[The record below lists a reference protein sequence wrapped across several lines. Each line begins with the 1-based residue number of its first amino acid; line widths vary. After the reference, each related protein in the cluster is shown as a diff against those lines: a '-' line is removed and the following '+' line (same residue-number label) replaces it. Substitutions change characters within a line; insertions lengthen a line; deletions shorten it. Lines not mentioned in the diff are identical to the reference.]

1 VEEFNT
7 PLSPMDRSWEQN
19 LNRDTMKLTEV
30 MKQMDLTDIYRT
42 FHLEA
47 KEHTFYSAPHSTFS
61 KTDHKNGLTRYKKTE
76 IIPCSLSDHHRLR
89 LVLNSNKNKGR
100 HTYTQKLNN
109 AVLNDKLVKEEIMK
123 EIKDFLECNEN
134 QGSHIIPKPIGYL
147 KAMVRGKLIAL
158 RASKKKLERAHT
170 RSLTAHLK
178 ALEQK
183 EANTPKRRRQEINKL
198 RTEINQIET
207 HRTI

>member
-1 VEEFNT
+1 Q
-7 PLSPMDRSWEQN
+7 P
-19 LNRDTMKLTEV
+19 
-30 MKQMDLTDIYRT
+30 
-42 FHLEA
+42 
-47 KEHTFYSAPHSTFS
+47 PHSTFS

-147 KAMVRGKLIAL
+147 
-158 RASKKKLERAHT
+158 
-170 RSLTAHLK
+170 
-178 ALEQK
+178 
-183 EANTPKRRRQEINKL
+183 
-198 RTEINQIET
+198 
-207 HRTI
+207 